1 MMWTL
6 QCQQVAP
13 KWFSRCSIVIPKKS
27 LWSPSD
33 VQVVSKGSPR
43 GPPENHQMVPNIQVR
58 YQFCILFSCFL
69 LFWGAGRE
77 AVPSR
82 QVFQYRVG
90 SGIEQNTG
98 QRVGFGSGKSVKK
111 YDRVFPGIFFLSGFS
126 GYFGYFWVFLGISGF
141 THIYQGYFLTFIEG

>member
-82 QVFQYRVG
+82 QGFSISGRVGYWTKYRVAG
-90 SGIEQNTG
+90 RVRVGQECRNIQSGI
-98 QRVGFGSGKSVKK
+98 FG
-111 YDRVFPGIFFLSGFS
+111 YLFYFRVFPGI
-126 GYFGYFWVFLGISGF
+126 LGISG
-141 THIYQGYFLTFIEG
+141 YVGYFRVYLGLPIYTRVIF

>member
-82 QVFQYRVG
+82 QGFSIWGRVG
-90 SGIEQNTG
+90 YWTKYWVAGRV
-98 QRVGFGSGKSVKK
+98 RVGQEC
-111 YDRVFPGIFFLSGFS
+111 RNIRLGIFRYLFNFQVSPGMAGIS
-126 GYFGYFWVFLGISGF
+126 RYVRYFWVYTYTKVIFN
-141 THIYQGYFLTFIEG
+141 IY

>member
-1 MMWTL
+1 MMWTI

-82 QVFQYRVG
+82 QGFSISGRVLDKILGSRSGSGRVG
-90 SGIEQNTG
+90 VS
-98 QRVGFGSGKSVKK
+98 K
-111 YDRVFPGIFFLSGFS
+111 YTI
-126 GYFGYFWVFLGISGF
+126 GYFWVSFYSRVFSGISGYVGYFRVCRVFSDISGF
-141 THIYQGYFLTFIEG
+141 THIY